1 MGSAANATVNYD
13 RTVQRLLRRAN
24 KEQLTRLVAVAA
36 ATSGEVVSKAGFEP
50 GDGICP
56 TFRFPYPLPPRFNQF
71 LEEAAAMSGAIR
83 LFPYGILNPEGI
95 LVQVNVGALS
105 E

>member
-1 MGSAANATVNYD
+1 MGSPANAMGNIDATV
-13 RTVQRLLRRAN
+13 RRLLQRAN
-24 KEQLTRLVAVAA
+24 REQIKRLVAVAEA
-36 ATSGEVVSKAGFEP
+36 NSGEAVSKSGFEP
-50 GDGICP
+50 GDDICP

-71 LEEAAAMSGAIR
+71 VEQAATVSGSIR

-95 LVQVNVGALS
+95 LVQVNVGTVG

>member
-1 MGSAANATVNYD
+1 MGSPAKSTVNID
-13 RTVQRLLRRAN
+13 STVQRLVQRAT
-24 KEQLTRLVAVAA
+24 KEQLTHLVAVAA
-36 ATSGEVVSKAGFEP
+36 ATSGEAVSKAGFEP
-50 GDGICP
+50 GDDICP

-71 LEEAAAMSGAIR
+71 LEEAALVSGTMR

-95 LVQVNVGALS
+95 LVQVNVGTIS

>member
-1 MGSAANATVNYD
+1 MGSPANAKLNVD
-13 RTVQRLLRRAN
+13 ATVQRLLQHAN

-36 ATSGEVVSKAGFEP
+36 ANSGEAVSKTGFEP
-50 GDGICP
+50 GDDICP

-71 LEEAAAMSGAIR
+71 VEQAAAVSGSIR

-95 LVQVNVGALS
+95 LVQVNVGAI
-105 E
+105 EE

>member
-1 MGSAANATVNYD
+1 MGSPANAKINVEA
-13 RTVQRLLRRAN
+13 TVQRLLQHAN
-24 KEQLTRLVAVAA
+24 KEQITHLVAA
-36 ATSGEVVSKAGFEP
+36 AAANSGEVVSKAGFEP
-50 GDGICP
+50 GDDICP

-71 LEEAAAMSGAIR
+71 VEQAASVSGSIR

-95 LVQVNVGALS
+95 LVQVNVGTVQ

>member
-1 MGSAANATVNYD
+1 MGSPAKSTANIDA
-13 RTVQRLLRRAN
+13 TVQRLLQHAN
-24 KEQLTRLVAVAA
+24 KEQLGRLIAVAA
-36 ATSGEVVSKAGFEP
+36 ANSGDVVSRASIEP
-50 GDGICP
+50 GDDICP

-71 LEEAAAMSGAIR
+71 LEEAAAVSGSMR

-95 LVQVNVGALS
+95 LVQVNVGAIT